1 VLVTQQDLKGK
12 RLSKMKTADGQTWTA
27 TEQRSVSRS
36 TATPAAI
43 KQAKP
48 LNKAADSLRSNDA
61 QKSSTKPPKPIKMR
75 PTQLL
80 VSKNEGNTIGSWLRD
95 IATIGLPFFMLY
107 ILATHPLI
115 KDIGQPHNRKLSKS
129 ELQAKFLYE
138 YNQQLEFLH
147 AVKDYKFL
155 TAMKGNQCCYEF
167 PNSQYAPYMPNRT
180 ALFKNRYKKWS
191 APKRKGVVKG
201 ESKKRKQQQKKK
213 QQVKGFMMNARKK
226 MIPH

>member
-1 VLVTQQDLKGK
+1 
-12 RLSKMKTADGQTWTA
+12 MKTADGQTWTA
-27 TEQRSVSRS
+27 KEQRSVSRS

-48 LNKAADSLRSNDA
+48 LIKAADSIKSSDA
-61 QKSSTKPPKPIKMR
+61 QKSSSKPPKPIKMR

-80 VSKNEGNTIGSWLRD
+80 VSKNEGNTMGSWLRD

-138 YNQQLEFLH
+138 YNQQLDFLH

-155 TAMKGNQCCYEF
+155 TAMNGDQCCYEF

-191 APKRKGVVKG
+191 PPQQRKGVVKG
-201 ESKKRKQQQKKK
+201 ERKKYKQQQEKK
-213 QQVKGFMMNARKK
+213 QVKGFMMNARKK